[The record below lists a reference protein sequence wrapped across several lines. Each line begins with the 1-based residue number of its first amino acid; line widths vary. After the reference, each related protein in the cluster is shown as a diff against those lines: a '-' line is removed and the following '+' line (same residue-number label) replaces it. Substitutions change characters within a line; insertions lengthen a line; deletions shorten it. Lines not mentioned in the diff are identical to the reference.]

1 MALKEDELWTIDGKS
16 GTVHILFDECL
27 QDVNAL
33 QRKGSSGGWKSASTA
48 SSNPSCGSS
57 DIVITAPGK
66 TKQPS
71 EGPHVPT
78 RQTNQWQGLLNTIPT
93 DSSSNNLIFLKK
105 VLS

>member
-78 RQTNQWQGLLNTIPT
+78 WQTNQWRGLLNTIPT